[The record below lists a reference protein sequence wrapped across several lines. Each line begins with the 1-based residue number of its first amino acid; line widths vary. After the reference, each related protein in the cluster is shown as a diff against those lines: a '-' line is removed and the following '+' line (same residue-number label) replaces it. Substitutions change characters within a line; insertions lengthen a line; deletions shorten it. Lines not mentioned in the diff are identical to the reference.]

1 MAAIM
6 RDLCDRDPDWVFRR
20 LLREVRV
27 WLEEERARLSWLL
40 MTPPPSS
47 KVCTMCS
54 WWSRHIPSSCRPWL
68 PVDIIAGQSNWS
80 TRAWRYVNCKRR
92 PIYNIV
98 YRAQANST
106 ARAGSPHGSKG
117 NVAVIAKFF
126 GALLNTYTGMCIAV
140 TQHKPLFQPLE
151 KAFLSRYASH
161 RAA

>member
-54 WWSRHIPSSCRPWL
+54 
-68 PVDIIAGQSNWS
+68 
-80 TRAWRYVNCKRR
+80 
-92 PIYNIV
+92 
-98 YRAQANST
+98 
-106 ARAGSPHGSKG
+106 
-117 NVAVIAKFF
+117 
-126 GALLNTYTGMCIAV
+126 
-140 TQHKPLFQPLE
+140 
-151 KAFLSRYASH
+151 
-161 RAA
+161 